1 VNRRQ
6 ERLGLAFA
14 ALCSL
19 NGAFVPAVAKL
30 TTERADPLAVAAVS
44 SLFAAAAA
52 LVVLG
57 YRGEL
62 GVLVGRREAPRLV
75 VVGAL
80 GTALAFVLLYEGAKR
95 ASAIETALC
104 LQTEP
109 VYALLGARFVLGHP
123 LTLRRV
129 LASGLAL
136 AGIALAIGVHRLEVS
151 SAIAI
156 LLLTPLAWQL
166 SHFVVLLGL
175 PGISPQVLTGARYV
189 YGGAILALVLA
200 VQSAS
205 DPGRL
210 AADVG
215 SVLPLL
221 AVQGLVLSYV
231 GTAFWYQAIAR
242 LDLARTTAIVV
253 PSVPLLSFGAS
264 FLLLGEVAT
273 PVQWAGLLLT
283 AAGVLAFVTAPH
295 LAPAPIPRRAA
306 NQN

>member
-1 VNRRQ
+1 M
-6 ERLGLAFA
+6 
-14 ALCSL
+14 
-19 NGAFVPAVAKL
+19 PAVAKL
-30 TTERADPLAVAAVS
+30 TTERADPLVVAAVS
-44 SLFAAAAA
+44 SVFAAVAA
-52 LVVLG
+52 LVVLAL
-57 YRGEL
+57 RGEL
-62 GVLVGRREAPRLV
+62 GVLVGRREVPRLFAI
-75 VVGAL
+75 GAL
-80 GTALAFVLLYEGAKR
+80 GTALAFLLLFEGAKR
-95 ASAIETALC
+95 ATAIETALC

-129 LASGLAL
+129 LASALAL
-136 AGIALAIGVHRLEVS
+136 AGIALAIGVHRLEIS
-151 SAIAI
+151 SGIAI

-166 SHFVVLLGL
+166 SHLVVLLSL
-175 PGISPQVLTGARYV
+175 PGISPEVLTGARYV

-200 VQSAS
+200 VRSAS
-205 DPGRL
+205 DYGRV

-215 SVLPLL
+215 AVLPLL
-221 AVQGLVLSYV
+221 ALQGLVLSYV
-231 GTAFWYQAIAR
+231 GTVLWYQAITR

-273 PVQWAGLLLT
+273 RAQWAGLLLT

-295 LAPAPIPRRAA
+295 LAPAPIARRAA